1 MAEKKTT
8 TRRKPAKTAAKTP
21 AKTAK
26 KATTKKTVSKVT
38 PKEAKDTSIST
49 KKARITREINR
60 LRRLFADIDENKKKL
75 VNATIKDVAFMTV
88 AMEDLR
94 EEMIQT
100 GLIEEY
106 QNGPNQWGKK
116 KSTASESYLQ
126 FSNKQTAAMK
136 ILVDALPKTEPK
148 KQPDADDFDDF
159 VYNRP
164 EV

>member
-21 AKTAK
+21 VKTAK
-26 KATTKKTVSKVT
+26 KTPTKKTVKKAA
-38 PKEAKDTSIST
+38 PKEAKDTAIST

-60 LRRLFADIDENKKKL
+60 LRRLFAGIDENKKKL

-148 KQPDADDFDDF
+148 KPDTDDFDDF
-159 VYNRP
+159 VFHRS